1 MSQLRRVV
9 ALVIVALVGWLLAFG
24 AVGAVSASA
33 STHSANASTL
43 PVNVCC

>member
-9 ALVIVALVGWLLAFG
+9 ALVMVAIVGWLLAFG

-33 STHSANASTL
+33 STPSAHALGS
-43 PVNVCC
+43 PVNLCC